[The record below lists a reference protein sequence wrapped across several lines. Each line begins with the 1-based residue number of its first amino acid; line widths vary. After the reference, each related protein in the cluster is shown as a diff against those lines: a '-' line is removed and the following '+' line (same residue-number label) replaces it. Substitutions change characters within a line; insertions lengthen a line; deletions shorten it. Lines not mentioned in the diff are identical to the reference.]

1 MDNIKV
7 LEEIGLKKVSEETH
21 IEQKYIKY
29 MVDCKFEKLNRIN
42 TLGFVKILSRAY
54 NIDLDAWN
62 EAFEEYWTEAHKND
76 EDKGLFIVVDD
87 NQKGR
92 KLLIFLLLVVVIST
106 AGFLFALFQDKINLD
121 NYIEQEETS
130 FEQSSIVEDA
140 QKTLDEINTS
150 VVKEK
155 IEDEININVDEETIV
170 EDINKIE
177 DLELVDNNE
186 TNLVK
191 SDEPIVEENNETTS
205 EIVKTEKIEKVSP
218 RFDEEAIINP
228 NTELWVGVI
237 YLDTKKRRSY
247 LGEGNF
253 SIDISRDQI
262 ITTGHGSLNII
273 QENGEILKFNKQA
286 PLRFLVKDNNI
297 SEINW
302 SKFKE
307 LNEGKS
313 W

>member
-1 MDNIKV
+1 
-7 LEEIGLKKVSEETH
+7 
-21 IEQKYIKY
+21 
-29 MVDCKFEKLNRIN
+29 
-42 TLGFVKILSRAY
+42 
-54 NIDLDAWN
+54 
-62 EAFEEYWTEAHKND
+62 
-76 EDKGLFIVVDD
+76 
-87 NQKGR
+87 
-92 KLLIFLLLVVVIST
+92 VVVIST